1 MDSVGSRA
9 RRQRADEADLLISSL
24 FSKALKKHPVVSANE
39 VALAAVGGFGRGE
52 LSPGSDLDITIIHSG
67 AITADLL
74 SEFVNEILYPLWDAK
89 LWDAKLWDAKLRESH
104 PLKIDHSV
112 RTRSEI
118 RVAAASDLRVALGL
132 LDIRLI
138 CGSAD
143 LVGPV
148 QIDALESWQRSSQK
162 RLPELEQALLE
173 RHQRAGELAYLLE
186 PDLKEARGGLR
197 DIGAL
202 RAIALSG
209 ALTLQMERVTAAES
223 FLLSVR
229 DALHIVSGRD
239 RDRLLFQEQDKVAQ
253 LLQFADA
260 DALMSAVAQSAR
272 SVDYMLDVTWYR
284 LKHKGKDGAGRFL
297 RKIRSS
303 QISRDVNVSSGEVT
317 ISALAD
323 FDLDPVVGLRAAA
336 SAAQLGLPIAMETL
350 SRLAGALSDGAG
362 ALSNPWPREARE
374 NLISLIGAG
383 SAMVRIFESL
393 DQEEIIFHWL
403 PEWRTVRSL
412 PQRNVLHRHTVDRHM
427 VETAVHAAALTRQVH
442 RPDLL
447 LFAALFHDIGKGSD
461 EDHSIR
467 GAQIIEPIAKRIG
480 FSDED
485 TATIQLLIRHHLLL
499 SATATRRDLDD
510 PVTISSVAQLIPD
523 LQSLELLHAL
533 SIADGEATG
542 RAAWSD
548 WKASLVADLVRR
560 VGIAITDNTIAQ
572 QPELTLEQKERAQS
586 GQLAV
591 AVTDRGSTYALEI
604 ILPDRTGLLSIV
616 AGVLNILR
624 LDVRSARTKSL
635 GQTAVMEWIV
645 IPDPHA
651 PELTEKRLRHELL
664 DALESKGRLTNRI
677 QERIA
682 AYAQLPSIP
691 FPDPVVETFPDA
703 ATAAT
708 VIEVRSHDRPALLFG
723 IGDAITK
730 CNIDIRSAIVTTLG
744 AEAID
749 TLYVTEIGGGAL
761 TNTRAYEVA
770 QRLRAALK

>member
-1 MDSVGSRA
+1 MDGVGGKA
-9 RRQRADEADLLISSL
+9 RRQRSNEADLLISSL
-24 FSKALKKHPVVSANE
+24 FSKALEVGVSENQ

-52 LSPGSDLDITIIHSG
+52 LSPGSDLDIVIIHSG
-67 AITADLL
+67 AIPAELL
-74 SEFVNEILYPLWDAK
+74 SEFVNGILYPLWDAK
-89 LWDAKLWDAKLRESH
+89 LRDAKLRESH

-143 LVGPV
+143 LVGAV
-148 QIDALESWQRSSQK
+148 QLDALESWRRNSQK
-162 RLPELEQALLE
+162 RLPELEQSLIE

-197 DIGAL
+197 DIAAL

-209 ALTLQMERVTAAES
+209 VFTLQMERVTAAES
-223 FLLSVR
+223 FLLGVR
-229 DALHIVSGRD
+229 DALHTVSGRD

-253 LLQFADA
+253 LLQFSDA

-272 SVDYMLDVTWYR
+272 SVDYMLDATWYR
-284 LKHKGKDGAGRFL
+284 LKHKGRDGAGRFL
-297 RKIRSS
+297 KRIRSS
-303 QISRDVNVSSGEVT
+303 AISRDVSVSSGEVT
-317 ISALAD
+317 IATDAD

-336 SAAQLGLPIAMETL
+336 SAAQLGLPISMESL
-350 SRLAGALSDGAG
+350 GRLAKALSDGAG
-362 ALSNPWPREARE
+362 QLSNPWPREARE

-383 SAMVRIFESL
+383 TAMVQIFESL
-393 DQEEIIFHWL
+393 DQEEILFHWL
-403 PEWRTVRSL
+403 PEWRAVRSL

-447 LFAALFHDIGKGSD
+447 LFAALFHDIGKGSAD
-461 EDHSIR
+461 DHSIR
-467 GAQIIEPIAKRIG
+467 GAELIESIAKRIG

-572 QPELTLEQKERAQS
+572 QPELSEDQKERAQS
-586 GQLAV
+586 GGV
-591 AVTDRGSTYALEI
+591 SVSVTDRHETYALEI

-616 AGVLNILR
+616 AGVLNLLR

-635 GQTAVMEWIV
+635 GESAVMEWIV

-651 PELTEKRLRHELL
+651 PKLTEKRLMQELL
-664 DALESKGRLTNRI
+664 AALESKGTLANRI
-677 QERIA
+677 QERIS

-691 FPDPVVETFPDA
+691 VPEPVVETFPDA

-723 IGDAITK
+723 IGDAITR
-730 CNIDIRSAIVTTLG
+730 CSIDIRSAIVTTLG

-761 TNTRAYEVA
+761 TTTRADEVA